1 MAAEVFQQGDSP
13 DVEEV
18 GERCDRQESENQFVV
33 FVLEDEN
40 PVSFEI
46 EENADDGGDE
56 VGDDV
61 CVIELE
67 QMREDKEKQIIDETV
82 LNNAKDTFLKKEDI
96 VSLMDEQSQN
106 KIKRTKRTLKVK

>member
-1 MAAEVFQQGDSP
+1 MFQQGNSP
-13 DVEEV
+13 YIKEV
-18 GERCDRQESENQFVV
+18 GECCDRQESEDQFVV

-46 EENADDGGDE
+46 EEDADDGGDE

-67 QMREDKEKQIIDETV
+67 QMLEDKEKQIIDEQAEGRIQHGHQHEPDKLRFKIAFQKSLYHV
-82 LNNAKDTFLKKEDI
+82 L
-96 VSLMDEQSQN
+96 
-106 KIKRTKRTLKVK
+106 TLRLQK

>member
-67 QMREDKEKQIIDETV
+67 QMLEDKEKQIIDEQAEGRIQHGHQHEPDKLRFKIPFQKCLYHV
-82 LNNAKDTFLKKEDI
+82 L
-96 VSLMDEQSQN
+96 
-106 KIKRTKRTLKVK
+106 TLRRQK